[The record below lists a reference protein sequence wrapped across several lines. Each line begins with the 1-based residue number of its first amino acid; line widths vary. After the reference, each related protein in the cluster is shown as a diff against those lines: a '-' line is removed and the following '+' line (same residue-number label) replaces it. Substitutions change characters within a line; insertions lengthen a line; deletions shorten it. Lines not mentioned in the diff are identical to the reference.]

1 MLEKKVLAA
10 IVLLL
15 LGIPVA
21 LGSHLGSITGRQ
33 IAASPD
39 LAISEI
45 AFTPDSPGQDSG
57 VKIDI
62 TVQNKGTSEAA
73 SSVLQVEGAG
83 TYWRMLTASISAGGS
98 QKIQISP
105 YLKQGEY
112 AFKAV
117 ADADSAI
124 AESDEANNAMTKQF
138 TLGTPSTAASTGSL
152 YVTAAQGAADLYV
165 DNVFKGQTPITA
177 GGLLAGSHSAVLK
190 KSGYQDKTFTV
201 EITAGQTLNIE
212 AAMEAATTTPT
223 GSPDL
228 TIDSITPDKATEGNT
243 PVTIVIRNSGTGS
256 ASSSVLSVG
265 GAGSSWRLGVDSI
278 SAGSTKTLQVTPYLA
293 AGEYKFK
300 ATADADSAVT
310 ELNENNNVGERT
322 ITVTAKSTATT
333 PQQNAT
339 ATTTSATTTGTT
351 QPSTTQ
357 SGTTAQTGTRSTTT
371 AAGGSATAQCTDTD
385 GGKDYFVRGE
395 LKTATASGTTYHV
408 DACWGALNNLLSEGY
423 CDANNQGQYES
434 KVECEFGCSQGACLS
449 KEPKCEDT
457 DPADDSNVKGYATL
471 DGGITK
477 IYDHCSKDE
486 GLVGNDKSLTQISCD
501 SRNRLKTSF
510 IDCTEACRDGAC
522 IKAANATAPP
532 NSPSDLTVT
541 GISYKTEGNSITA
554 EIGLYNYGKELAE
567 YTLAVDFGDSG
578 RRYTTSGRVPGGDR
592 AAVKV
597 DHTYSSQGKYTLSA
611 RLGSGS
617 DTNKGNNYQ
626 EMEVNVGA
634 ATQEPQHCNSLGAE
648 SNFEEQRNCY
658 CKDDEEKECGNEIE
672 GIVQPGLGPGCRCT
686 PKTQSFSIEI
696 RKGWNLIA
704 PFYMMMASENTC
716 RPEDFYMHNYF
727 PLERKYGQFHFSR
740 GQSTGDSQNDEEI
753 KELLPPGETDIE
765 SSEWFD
771 VNVEGETDADTAL
784 YEKYGMLDSGY
795 FAGTVANGWWMYADR
810 DCDVNGETW
819 LVPYIDALTDSGS
832 KLAKGWNFIS
842 VFPDMAGRRID
853 EFKGSCQ
860 ISKAYTFD
868 SGRRKWRSAM
878 NEELPEGLIGYGLV
892 VKTSEECVLGFER
905 EGPPP
910 VPE

>member
-10 IVLLL
+10 VVLLL
-15 LGIPVA
+15 LGIPIA
-21 LGSHLGSITGRQ
+21 LASHIGSITGRQ
-33 IAASPD
+33 IAGSPD
-39 LAISEI
+39 LTISEI
-45 AFTPDSPGQDSG
+45 TFTPDSPGQDSG

-62 TVQNKGTSEAA
+62 TVQNNGGTDAA
-73 SSVLQVEGAG
+73 TAVLQIEGAG

-98 QKIQISP
+98 QKIQIYP

-124 AESDEANNAMTKQF
+124 AESDETNNAMTKQF
-138 TLGTPSTAASTGSL
+138 TLGTTTQQAETGSL
-152 YVTAAQGAADLYV
+152 YVSVTQGAAEVYV
-165 DNVFKGQTPITA
+165 DSILKGSTPITVS
-177 GGLLAGSHSAVLK
+177 GLSTGKRSVLVK
-190 KSGYQDKTFTV
+190 KTGYQDA
-201 EITAGQTLNIE
+201 TATIDISSAGTANWALSLTAIQQAE
-212 AAMEAATTTPT
+212 K

-243 PVTIVIRNSGTGS
+243 PITIVIRNSGTGS
-256 ASSSVLSVG
+256 ASSSVLSVE
-265 GAGSSWRLGVDSI
+265 GAGSRWRLGVDSI
-278 SAGSTKTLQVTPYLA
+278 PAGSTKTLQVTPYLA

-310 ELNENNNVGERT
+310 ESNENNNVGERT
-322 ITVTAKSTATT
+322 ITVAAKTT
-333 PQQNAT
+333 SPQQQNAT
-339 ATTTSATTTGTT
+339 ATTTSATTSTTT
-351 QPSTTQ
+351 QQ
-357 SGTTAQTGTRSTTT
+357 TTAQTGTRSTTT
-371 AAGGSATAQCTDTD
+371 AAGGSAAAQCTDTD

-395 LKTATASGTTYHV
+395 LKTAATSGTTYHL

-457 DPADDSNVKGYATL
+457 DLADDSNVKGYATL

-510 IDCTEACRDGAC
+510 IDCAEACSDGAC

-532 NSPSDLTVT
+532 AFQSDLTVT
-541 GISYKTEGNSITA
+541 GISYKTEGNSIAA

-597 DHTYSSQGKYTLSA
+597 DHTYSSPGKYTLSA

-617 DTNKGNNYQ
+617 DSNKGNNYQ
-626 EMEVNVGA
+626 EIQVNTGA
-634 ATQEPQHCNSLGAE
+634 TTQEPQHCNSLAAE
-648 SNFEEQRNCY
+648 SKFEEQRNCY
-658 CKDDEEKECGNEIE
+658 CNDDEEKECGNEIE
-672 GIVQPGLGPGCRCT
+672 GIEQPGLGPGCRCT

-765 SSEWFD
+765 SSDWFD

-784 YEKYGMLDSGY
+784 YGKYGMLDSGY
-795 FAGTVANGWWMYADR
+795 FAGTVANGWWLYADR

-819 LVPYIDALTDSGS
+819 LVPYIDALTESGS
-832 KLAKGWNFIS
+832 KLARGWNFIS